1 MEASRLHPNLVAF
14 TRYGRLNILKKD
26 NSDNQKIPNI
36 LAAAANISQVLTGKQ
51 KNQEEDNAVR
61 TKLISSLPAI
71 IVSLQRAANTDPKFE
86 AKFNN
91 FLAKM
96 TRKDPSTLSY
106 PTDPNQLLSMVPM
119 LNSALLQAD
128 EKFIS
133 ELRDQLIILLPDL
146 KPMFQ

>member
-1 MEASRLHPNLVAF
+1 M
-14 TRYGRLNILKKD
+14 KKD
-26 NSDNQKIPNI
+26 NGDNKKIPNI
-36 LAAAANISQVLTGKQ
+36 LAAAANISQALTGKQ
-51 KNQEEDNAVR
+51 KNQAEDNAVK

-71 IVSLQRAANTDPKFE
+71 IVSLQRAANTDPNFE
-86 AKFNN
+86 TKFNN

-96 TRKDPSTLSY
+96 TGKDPRTLSY
-106 PTDPNQLLSMVPM
+106 PTDPNQLLAMVPM
-119 LNSALLQAD
+119 LNNALLQAD